1 MEGSPAEDA
10 RANTPPAPKRVSRR
24 TKRVAAAA
32 IVIVIILVVVV
43 FWGSQ
48 PQKTYTPSQV
58 LAAPQDLEG
67 KSVQVRGLAESLN
80 LTNNTFVLGDGV
92 SNLTVRFTSLPE
104 AFEVGKE
111 MIVKGVL
118 QRDGGYWILVAQDV
132 AVGHPPP

>member
-1 MEGSPAEDA
+1 MEGSQAEE
-10 RANTPPAPKRVSRR
+10 ANAIPAPKHVSRR
-24 TKRVAAAA
+24 TMRVAVAAVV
-32 IVIVIILVVVV
+32 IVIVLLVVL

-58 LAAPQDLEG
+58 LAATQDLEG
-67 KSVQVRGLAESLN
+67 KNVQVRGLAESLN
-80 LTNNTFVLGDGV
+80 ITNNTFVLGDGI
-92 SNLTVRFTSLPE
+92 SNLTVRYASLPE

-118 QRDGGYWILVAQDV
+118 QSDGGYWVLVAQNV